1 MNRKERRKRMRRD
14 MQKILCC
21 ILIILLVLSCVA
33 CTEKTLDGKSIYKVG
48 ENISMIEVARSRDFA
63 IYVHEQTKV
72 MYLYET
78 RYNRG
83 GLTVMLDENGKP
95 LIWNQTEKEGDNNG

>member
-1 MNRKERRKRMRRD
+1 MK
-14 MQKILCC
+14 KILCC
-21 ILIILLVLSCVA
+21 ALIMSLALSCVA
-33 CTEKTLDGKSIYKVG
+33 CTEKTEDGKYIYKVG
-48 ENISMIEVARSRDFA
+48 ENISMIEVARTIDFI

-72 MYLYET
+72 MYLYEN

-95 LIWNQTEKEGDNNG
+95 LIWHQTEKGGVE

>member
-1 MNRKERRKRMRRD
+1 MK
-14 MQKILCC
+14 KIICC
-21 ILIILLVLSCVA
+21 ILIMLLVFSFGG
-33 CTEKTLDGKSIYKVG
+33 CTGEKTEDGKNIYKID
-48 ENISMIEVARSRDFA
+48 ESISMIEVVETHDFI

-72 MYLYET
+72 MYLYEN

-95 LIWNQTEKEGDNNG
+95 LLYHPTEKGGVQE